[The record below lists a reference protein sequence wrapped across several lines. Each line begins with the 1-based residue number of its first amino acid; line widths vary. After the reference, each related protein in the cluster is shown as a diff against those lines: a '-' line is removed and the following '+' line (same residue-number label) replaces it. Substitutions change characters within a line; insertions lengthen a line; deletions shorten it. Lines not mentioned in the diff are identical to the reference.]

1 MLDEEKAPEVQ
12 GQPTEAPVTANTGQA
27 DGQPAPL
34 EDKFAGKST
43 EEVLKSYNELQKKL
57 GEQATE
63 VGELRSFRDQM
74 DPVLQAVWADP
85 ELYQRLDDKIKEQ
98 RGFGA
103 PKREETKKD
112 GEQKKEIPAADLD
125 TRRAL
130 ENQIIADFERKY
142 GVDQLAPNQKR
153 EMHVKIGNA
162 LADLADPGGRMTYA
176 DIVNTISLQ
185 KLPRYLEN
193 AYFIANKEAL
203 IETAKLEALTANK
216 VNQQGSIGSIP
227 SSSGMSSELE
237 LSASERETAQKM
249 GIPVAKYLAR
259 KKEILETQKGV

>member
-85 ELYQRLDDKIKEQ
+85 ELYQRLDDKIKKQ

-103 PKREETKKD
+103 
-112 GEQKKEIPAADLD
+112 
-125 TRRAL
+125 
-130 ENQIIADFERKY
+130 
-142 GVDQLAPNQKR
+142 QKR

-216 VNQQGSIGSIP
+216 VI
-227 SSSGMSSELE
+227 
-237 LSASERETAQKM
+237 
-249 GIPVAKYLAR
+249 
-259 KKEILETQKGV
+259 

>member
-1 MLDEEKAPEVQ
+1 MADEDTAPEA
-12 GQPTEAPVTANTGQA
+12 GQPTEAPVTADTGQA
-27 DGQPAPL
+27 DLQPAPS

-85 ELYQRLDDKIKEQ
+85 DLYGKLDNKIKEM
-98 RGFGA
+98 RGFGVLA
-103 PKREETKKD
+103 KEEAKED
-112 GEQKKEIPAADLD
+112 GKGKTEVPSADLD

-130 ENQIIADFERKY
+130 ENQIIADFERRY
-142 GVDQLAPNQKR
+142 GIDQLAQNQRR
-153 EMHVKIGNA
+153 EMHVKIGNS
-162 LADLADPGGRMTYA
+162 LADLADPGGKMTYA
-176 DIVNTISLQ
+176 EIVNTISLQ

-193 AYFIANKEAL
+193 AYFIANKENL

-216 VNQQGSIGSIP
+216 VNQQASIGSIP
-227 SSSGMSSELE
+227 ASSGMSSELE
-237 LSASERETAQKM
+237 LSASEREAAQKM

-259 KKEILETQKGV
+259 KKEILETQQGV